1 MGNSTTSMFYAFGLF
16 LVIYIVGASIYQLY
30 LWIKAW
36 KNKRKDKIEE

>member
-16 LVIYIVGASIYQLY
+16 LVLYIVGASIYQIF

-36 KNKRKDKIEE
+36 KEKRKNQIED